1 MAVDPPVVIGGC
13 DAAFTGVPQVVQ
25 NFAFGASSA
34 SQVVQRTRILPQ
46 ELRIENEELRN
57 E

>member
-1 MAVDPPVVIGGC
+1 MAADPPIAIGGAG
-13 DAAFTGVPQVVQ
+13 AAVTGVPHFVQ

-46 ELRIENEELRN
+46 ELRIENEELRI